1 MTATPLIALDAVVLD
16 TETTGLDA
24 AKARIVEVAAVRL
37 TAGRLSAD
45 DVFRRLV
52 QPGVPIPA
60 VATAV
65 HHIDD
70 DMLADAPTFAA
81 VWPDLLAFASD
92 AVVIGHTI
100 GFDLAILKRECER
113 AGISFPLPRA
123 LDTQLL
129 AQVTEPNLAGFTL
142 EQLAVWL
149 GVDMTDRH
157 SALGDAMTTARIFI
171 ALVPKLRARGIRTLG
186 EAMQACR
193 ALTDVLDR
201 HHRAGWVEVA
211 RGAGPGRCRTH
222 VRAASTVIPTAIA
235 FAM

>member
-16 TETTGLDA
+16 TETTGLDP

-37 TAGRLSAD
+37 KAGRLSAD
-45 DVFRRLV
+45 DPFRRLV
-52 QPGVPIPA
+52 RPGVPIPA

-70 DMLADAPTFAA
+70 RMVADAPAFAA
-81 VWPDLLAFASD
+81 VWPDLLAFTGD
-92 AVVIGHTI
+92 AVVIGHTL

-113 AGISFPLPRA
+113 AGIPFRLPRA

-129 AQVTEPNLAGFTL
+129 AQVAEPNLAGFTL
-142 EQLAVWL
+142 EQLAAWL

-157 SALGDAMTTARIFI
+157 SALGDATTTARIFV
-171 ALVPKLRARGIRTLG
+171 ALVPRLRERGIRTLG

-193 ALTDVLDR
+193 TLTDVLDR
-201 HHRAGWVEVA
+201 HHRAGWVEVDC
-211 RGAGPGRCRTH
+211 GAGSG
-222 VRAASTVIPTAIA
+222 
-235 FAM
+235 